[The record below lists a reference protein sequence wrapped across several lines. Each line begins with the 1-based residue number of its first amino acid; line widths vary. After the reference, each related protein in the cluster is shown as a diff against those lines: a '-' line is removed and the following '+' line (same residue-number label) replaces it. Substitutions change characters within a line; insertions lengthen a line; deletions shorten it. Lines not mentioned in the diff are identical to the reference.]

1 MPSSV
6 SGDRGRIPVIDIS
19 GSAPEAQVAKD
30 LVEAAATYGFVY
42 VKNEGKDIPVDAI
55 NNAFKLSKSFFSSPV
70 EEKESC
76 KISENNRGWSGMHG
90 ETLDSKQR
98 VGDFKEI
105 INFGEF
111 SNGKAQQPL
120 PPTLKDHEGE
130 LNAFQDYCH
139 NLCLKIL
146 TLFAIGLDV
155 DPAQGGRTW
164 FSSRHS
170 RALGPSGCT
179 LRFLYYPS
187 IQSSNDF
194 NPEVDVRA
202 GAHSDYG
209 SITLLFQN
217 PGQPGL
223 ELLPP
228 NTTSATSQDWSP
240 VSVTPSGTENDPL
253 PPILVNIGDLF
264 SSWTNNLLK
273 STVHR
278 VVFPKE
284 AKIGGEDRYS
294 IAFFCHP
301 VNNTVLDPVPSE
313 RVKTLSGKGGK
324 NVEGMTAEEHLL
336 SRLKATYLDLYTD
349 QEDEK
354 ATA

>member
-1 MPSSV
+1 MT
-6 SGDRGRIPVIDIS
+6 GTIGNHGRIPVIDIS
-19 GSAPEAQVAKD
+19 GSAPEEEVAKD

-42 VKNEGKDIPVDAI
+42 IKNEGRDIPAEAI
-55 NNAFKLSKSFFSSPV
+55 SNIFELSKAFFNSSL
-70 EEKESC
+70 EEKDTC
-76 KISENNRGWSGMHG
+76 KMSQNNRGWSGMHG

-98 VGDFKEI
+98 VGDFKEV

-120 PPTLKDHEGE
+120 PPTLINHEAE

-146 TLFAIGLDV
+146 TLFGVGLDIN
-155 DPAQGGRTW
+155 PSQGGKTW
-164 FSSRHS
+164 FASRHS

-187 IQSSNDF
+187 VDSSVDF
-194 NPEVDVRA
+194 DPEVDIRA

-228 NTTSATSQDWSP
+228 NKTSATSQDWTP
-240 VSVTPSGTENDPL
+240 VAVTPPGTENDPL
-253 PPILVNIGDLF
+253 PPILVNIGDLL

-301 VNNTVLDPVPSE
+301 VHDAVLDPVPSE
-313 RVKTLSGKGGK
+313 RVKALSGKGSK
-324 NVEGMTAEEHLL
+324 SVEGMTAEEHLL
-336 SRLKATYLDLYTD
+336 SRLRATYLDLYKD
-349 QEDEK
+349 QEEEK